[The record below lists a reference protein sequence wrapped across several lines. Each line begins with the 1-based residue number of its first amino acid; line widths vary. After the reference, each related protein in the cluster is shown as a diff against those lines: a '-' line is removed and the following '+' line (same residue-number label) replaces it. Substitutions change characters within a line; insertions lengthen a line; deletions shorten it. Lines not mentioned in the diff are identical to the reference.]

1 MKIEIKE
8 KKAREMELMEFI
20 EKEEKRLNDCL
31 QMHENSAK
39 LLKEDIDAIKKI
51 RKLLLGQSGCET
63 AHGGS

>member
-1 MKIEIKE
+1 
-8 KKAREMELMEFI
+8 MELMEFI